1 MNTMQVYFSSSTM
14 VDRELPFTICP
25 LIVVEI
31 KSSLIRVTMRAR
43 EIINIHKNAS
53 YRPLI
58 FEYYSS
64 IYTGIFIG
72 VFACYRPSRFDNKSK
87 F

>member
-1 MNTMQVYFSSSTM
+1 
-14 VDRELPFTICP
+14 
-25 LIVVEI
+25 
-31 KSSLIRVTMRAR
+31 MRAR
-43 EIINIHKNAS
+43 EIINIYKKSS

-72 VFACYRPSRFDNKSK
+72 VFAFYGPSRFDNKSK